1 MKKNI
6 FLILTLLFSILISS
20 GAFAADEAQRTV
32 LITGSNRG
40 IGYEFVKQY
49 TAKGYRV
56 IATCRNPDGAD
67 ALNAFAAAN
76 DNVVVEQL
84 DLLDLEGIDALAK
97 KYEGQPIDVLV
108 NNAAL
113 MRGPDKEQTFG
124 SMDYEE
130 FDTFYNINVK
140 GPLKVTEAFWPHVKA
155 SQEKMVAS
163 LTTSQGR
170 QGIPI
175 DGFAYYKSSKAAI
188 DNLYIDIG
196 RRGRKEGVR
205 VVTLIPGRVPTHG
218 ETNTKGMTPVEVSI
232 AGMIEVMENHVLK
245 QNGKSFWYNGN
256 ESK

>member
-1 MKKNI
+1 MKTR
-6 FLILTLLFSILISS
+6 FPSILIILLSVVA
-20 GAFAADEAQRTV
+20 GFDAIVADEVQRTV
-32 LITGSNRG
+32 LITGANRG

-49 TAKGYRV
+49 ADKGYRV

-67 ALNAFAAAN
+67 DLKAFAAEH
-76 DNVVVEQL
+76 DDVVIERL
-84 DLLDLEGIDALAK
+84 DLLDLEGIDALAEQ
-97 KYEGQPIDVLV
+97 YAGQPVDVLI
-108 NNAAL
+108 NNGAL
-113 MRGPDKEQTFG
+113 MRGDDGQTFG
-124 SMDYEE
+124 TIDYEE

-155 SQEKMVAS
+155 SEEKMVAS

-188 DNLYIDIG
+188 DNLFIDIG

-205 VVTLIPGRVPTHG
+205 VITLIPGRVPTHG
-218 ETNTKGMTPVEVSI
+218 ETNTKGMTPVDVSI
-232 AGMIEVMENHVLK
+232 AGMIEVMEKHELK
-245 QNGKSFWYNGN
+245 QNGKAFWFNGN

>member
-1 MKKNI
+1 MKRKTSL
-6 FLILTLLFSILISS
+6 FLTLLISMVAGF
-20 GAFAADEAQRTV
+20 GAFAADDAQRTV
-32 LITGSNRG
+32 LITGANRG

-49 TAKGYRV
+49 SDKGYQV
-56 IATCRNPDGAD
+56 IATCRSPDGAD
-67 ALNAFAAAN
+67 ELKAFAAEH
-76 DNVVVEQL
+76 DNVVIEQL
-84 DLLDLEGIDALAK
+84 DLLDLEGIDALAE
-97 KYEGQPIDVLV
+97 KYAGQPIDVLV

-113 MRGPDKEQTFG
+113 MRGDDGQTFG
-124 SMDYEE
+124 TIDYEE

-155 SQEKMVAS
+155 SDEKMVAS

-188 DNLYIDIG
+188 DNLFIDIG
-196 RRGRKEGVR
+196 RRGRTEGVR

-218 ETNTKGMTPVEVSI
+218 ETNTKGMTPVDVSI
-232 AGMIEVMENHVLK
+232 AGMIEVMENHELK
-245 QNGKSFWYNGN
+245 QNGKSFWFNGN

>member
-1 MKKNI
+1 MKIKI
-6 FLILTLLFSILISS
+6 FVLVTLFFSMVAGF
-20 GAFAADEAQRTV
+20 GALSADEAQRTV

-49 TAKGYRV
+49 TDKGYRV

-67 ALNAFAAAN
+67 DLQAFAAQH
-76 DNVVVEQL
+76 DNVVIERL
-84 DLLDLEGIDALAK
+84 DLLDLDGIDALAE
-97 KYEGQPIDVLV
+97 KYAGQSIDVLI

-113 MRGPDKEQTFG
+113 MRGDDGQTFG
-124 SMDYEE
+124 TIDYEE

-155 SQEKMVAS
+155 SEERMVAS

-188 DNLYIDIG
+188 DNLFIDIG
-196 RRGRKEGVR
+196 RRGRKDDVH
-205 VVTLIPGRVPTHG
+205 VITLIPGRVPTHG
-218 ETNTKGMTPVEVSI
+218 ETNTKGMTPVDVSI
-232 AGMIEVMENHVLK
+232 AGMIEVMEKHELK
-245 QNGKSFWYNGN
+245 QNGKSFWFNGS

>member
-1 MKKNI
+1 MKRKI
-6 FLILTLLFSILISS
+6 TLVLTLLLSMVASL
-20 GAFAADEAQRTV
+20 GVFAADEAQRTV
-32 LITGSNRG
+32 LITGANRG

-49 TAKGYRV
+49 TDKGYRV

-67 ALNAFAAAN
+67 DLKAFAAEH
-76 DNVVVEQL
+76 DNVVIDRL
-84 DLLDLEGIDALAK
+84 DLLDLAGIDTLAE
-97 KYEGQPIDVLV
+97 KYAGQPIDVLV

-113 MRGPDKEQTFG
+113 MRGDDGQTFG
-124 SMDYEE
+124 TIDYEE

-155 SQEKMVAS
+155 SEEKMVAS

-170 QGIPI
+170 QGIPV

-188 DNLYIDIG
+188 DNLFIDIG

-205 VVTLIPGRVPTHG
+205 VITLIPGRVPTHG
-218 ETNTKGMTPVEVSI
+218 ETNTKGMTPIDVSI
-232 AGMIEVMENHVLK
+232 AGMIEVMNKHELK
-245 QNGKSFWYNGN
+245 QNGKAFWFNGN